1 VGDKPQVEKM
11 GLVRQ
16 LESAF
21 SGKRVFVTGHTG
33 FKGAWLTCLLD
44 RLGAQIKGYS
54 LESEPSSLYQAINGD
69 QLLHSVTADICDA
82 GQLKEELQA
91 FKPDF
96 VFHLAAQALVLEA
109 YETPAETYAVNVQG
123 TVNLL
128 EAIRSLESGCHAVV
142 VTTDKVYAN
151 REWIYPYREVDA
163 LGGYDPYSA
172 SKACADLTA
181 ASYRSSYFAAKDYA
195 VHGKTLATA
204 RAGNVIGGGD
214 WSPNRLFPDIIR
226 SLQRDEPVEIRN
238 PDSVRPWQHVLEPL
252 TGYLM
257 LAAQLSSA
265 QDKRTWADAWNF
277 GPLETAG
284 MSVSRLVEL
293 AIGEWGQGDSIH
305 CPVEQPHEAS
315 QLRLDCSKANNVLGW
330 QPILDQAETVRHTV
344 QWYRSVISG
353 SETASECTFRQID
366 GYFSRLSSCLP

>member
-1 VGDKPQVEKM
+1 M
-11 GLVRQ
+11 GLARQ

-44 RLGAQIKGYS
+44 RLGAETKGYS
-54 LESEPSSLYQAINGD
+54 LASEPSSLYRAIECD
-69 QLLHSVTADICDA
+69 RLLQSVEADIRDS
-82 GQLKEELQA
+82 GRLTEELQA

-109 YETPAETYAVNVQG
+109 YALPAETYAVNVQG

-128 EAIRSLESGCHAVV
+128 EAIRSLESGCHSVV

-172 SKACADLTA
+172 SKACADLAA
-181 ASYRSSYFAAKDYA
+181 ASYRSSYFAHEDYP

-214 WSPNRLFPDIIR
+214 WSRHRLLPDIIR
-226 SLQRDEPVEIRN
+226 ALQQGRPVEIRN
-238 PDSVRPWQHVLEPL
+238 PSAVRPWQHVLEPL
-252 TGYLM
+252 IGYLT
-257 LAAQLSSA
+257 LAARLSSA
-265 QDKRTWADAWNF
+265 EDKRPWADAWNF
-277 GPLETAG
+277 GPLETSGLSVAG
-284 MSVSRLVEL
+284 LVEL
-293 AIGEWGQGDSIH
+293 AIGEWGEGDSIH
-305 CPVEQPHEAS
+305 SPVEQPHEAN
-315 QLRLDCSKANNVLGW
+315 QLRLDCSKANNILGW
-330 QPILDQAETVRHTV
+330 KPLLDQAETIRYTV
-344 QWYRSVISG
+344 AWYKSVLSG
-353 SETASECTFRQID
+353 AETARDCTFRQID
-366 GYFSRLSSCLP
+366 SYFARLGM